1 MIKILDMTDNNI
13 DRLYRLFDHFEGAPE
28 YQGKGGRRFFTKALI
43 DAIMVIELSYGLIRV
58 TDYHVGS
65 HVVVHGLFHSKS
77 VFGSLRELKQ
87 VGDLIFS
94 MFHIVEIQ
102 IIVPAN
108 SRALQRLLVNLN
120 FTKGAYLQ
128 EGLYDGSMYVDGIEY
143 TLRRG
148 GKRNG

>member
-1 MIKILDMTDNNI
+1 
-13 DRLYRLFDHFEGAPE
+13 
-28 YQGKGGRRFFTKALI
+28 
-43 DAIMVIELSYGLIRV
+43 
-58 TDYHVGS
+58 
-65 HVVVHGLFHSKS
+65 VVHGLFHSTS

-87 VGDLIFS
+87 VADLIFS

-102 IIVPAN
+102 IIVPAK
-108 SRALQRLLVNLN
+108 SRALQRLLLSLN